1 MRTPETPTT
10 LGLPADRYPS
20 WRPGQRQT
28 IEDVLDAFD
37 EHKYVLLNA
46 PWGSGKTIIATAV
59 QRIMEVWSIN
69 LTHTIQLQAQY
80 LETMPWASVVTG
92 RRNHACELDQLKAV
106 GATADQA
113 PCKEGADCEYIRP
126 NGCSYYRTLYEA
138 ADNPQ
143 AVLNYA
149 YATRILQSG
158 GVLRGQQGNRAV
170 GQDPR
175 QLA

>member
-1 MRTPETPTT
+1 MRTPPTPAD
-10 LGLPADRYPS
+10 LNLPADKYPD

-28 IEDVLDAFD
+28 IEDVLQAFD
-37 EHKYVLLNA
+37 EYKYVLLNA

-59 QRIMEVWSIN
+59 QRLMDVRSVN
-69 LTHTIQLQAQY
+69 LTHTIQLQTQY
-80 LETMPWASVVTG
+80 LETMDWASVVTG

-106 GATADQA
+106 NATANEA
-113 PCKEGADCEYIRP
+113 PCKEGAKCEYIRP
-126 NGCSYYRTLYEA
+126 DGCSYYRALYAA

-158 GVLRGQQGNRAV
+158 GVLRGQHGNPFR
-170 GQDPR
+170 R
-175 QLA
+175 